1 MAGKPIGT
9 MDGVT
14 TPTHAARG
22 RGARERIL
30 RAATQLFYRQGIN
43 STGVDELARA
53 AHVSKRTLYQHFA
66 SKDDLVAA
74 YVRSMSEA
82 GPTAPAGVL
91 EPAQAPARER
101 LLAIFDIMGQDRA
114 PTGCPF
120 LKASAEI
127 ADPRHPARVI
137 SARSKQ
143 DFVDALIRLAAE
155 AGADDPKAL
164 GHQIALLFDAAQAQG
179 VALHS
184 AEPVGYARSLA
195 RDLIDRALG

>member
-1 MAGKPIGT
+1 
-9 MDGVT
+9 MDGVMT
-14 TPTHAARG
+14 ATHATGG

-30 RAATQLFYRQGIN
+30 RAATQLFHRQGIN
-43 STGVDELARA
+43 STGIDELARA

-66 SKDDLVAA
+66 SKDELVAA
-74 YVRSMSEA
+74 YVRGMSES

-91 EPAQAPARER
+91 EPAAAPARDR
-101 LLAIFDIMGQDRA
+101 LLAVFDIMGHDRV

-137 SARSKQ
+137 SAQSKQ
-143 DFVDALIRLAAE
+143 EFVDALIRLAAE
-155 AGADDPKAL
+155 AGAADPDAL

-179 VALHS
+179 VALNS
-184 AEPVGYARSLA
+184 AQPAVYARSLA
-195 RDLIDRALG
+195 RELINRAVD